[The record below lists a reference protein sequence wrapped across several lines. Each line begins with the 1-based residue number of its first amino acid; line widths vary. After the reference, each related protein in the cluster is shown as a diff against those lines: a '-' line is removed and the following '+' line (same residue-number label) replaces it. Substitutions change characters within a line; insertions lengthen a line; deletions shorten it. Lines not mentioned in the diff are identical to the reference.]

1 MPSSLRGLS
10 LLVPLAVGVP
20 LLAGAAPVPQAL
32 PATTLT
38 SEITDE
44 VGALGGQE
52 ATVQA
57 ALDQLATETEYQLYV
72 VYVADFDGQTPEA
85 WTTATRSSSG
95 LGANDLTLAVAT
107 EERQYYLAPASVP
120 GLTSAQLDDVAA
132 DVEDQLRAEDWA
144 GAAVTAADEI
154 RGAATGAST
163 GGSSA
168 GGGNLLGNLFV
179 LGLVAIAIITFV
191 AWWRS
196 RRRAPQRVGAGQP
209 GPGGPQVPGGPA
221 GELAALPT
229 AELDRRSASALVGID
244 DALRASEQELGF
256 AQAQFGPE
264 VTGDFERVLTQAKA
278 QVTEAFRLRQT
289 LDDDVPDTEPQVRE
303 TATRILHTVG
313 AVSAALDAQK
323 EGFDRLRDIESR
335 AGEALDAHERGAAA
349 QRARVEAARGTLAQ
363 LAAAYPAVTLA
374 SVTGNPDQAL
384 ALLDE
389 VGTAIG
395 QGRQAVAAGD
405 RGVAVRYAR
414 AAEEALGQVGTL
426 LDAVERA
433 RTDLATIG
441 SRLDAAVASIAAD
454 VDDAERLAPRH
465 PEVAARAQDART
477 AVAAGRAARAGD
489 GDPLA
494 ALRDLSR
501 AEAALDA
508 ALAPMREAQE
518 RARRARQLLDQTLGR
533 VDSAVRGTTD
543 YVETRRG
550 AVGPE
555 ARTRLAESQRL
566 LRTAI
571 DQRDTDPERALG
583 AAQQAERLVREA
595 QQLAQRDV
603 DWYDQQRRGGP
614 GGGGGGLGDVG
625 GMVLG
630 GILIDSILRG
640 GGGGWG
646 GGGAHGGFGGGGGG
660 FGGGFGG
667 GGRGGGFGGG
677 GGGGGGRGGGF

>member
-660 FGGGFGG
+660 FGGG
-667 GGRGGGFGGG
+667 